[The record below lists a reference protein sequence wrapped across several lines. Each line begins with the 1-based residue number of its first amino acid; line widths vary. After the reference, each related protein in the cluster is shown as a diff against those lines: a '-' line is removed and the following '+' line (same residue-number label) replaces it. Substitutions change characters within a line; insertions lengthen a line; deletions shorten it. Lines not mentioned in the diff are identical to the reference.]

1 MGQKAGGPIMPAQH
15 ASDEADIGQRFD
27 RLAAAIRAGDLDGV
41 MPIYAP
47 DIVTFD
53 VQSPLRRVG
62 AEGKRKNWVDVFTLF
77 QPPLNY
83 EFRDLTI
90 AVNGDMAFVYSLNR
104 ISGTLRNGNASS
116 GFWVR
121 ATACL
126 RKIGGNWLIV
136 HDHASVPLDIETG
149 RALLDLEP

>member
-1 MGQKAGGPIMPAQH
+1 MAAQH
-15 ASDEADIGQRFD
+15 GADEADIRQRFD
-27 RLAAAIRAGDLDGV
+27 KLAAAIRAADLDGV

-53 VQSPLRRVG
+53 VQPPLRRVG

-77 QPPLNY
+77 QPPLNC
-83 EFRDLTI
+83 EIRDLTI
-90 AVNGDMAFVYSLNR
+90 TVNDDMAFVYSFNR
-104 ISGTLRNGNASS
+104 ISGTLKNGNASS

-126 RKIGGNWLIV
+126 RKIDGNWLIV
-136 HDHASVPLDIETG
+136 HDHASVPLDFESG
-149 RALLDLEP
+149 RALLGLEP

>member
-1 MGQKAGGPIMPAQH
+1 MPAQH
-15 ASDEADIGQRFD
+15 GTDEASIRQRFGK
-27 RLAAAIRAGDLDGV
+27 LAEAIRAADLDGV

-53 VQSPLRRVG
+53 VQPPLRRAG

-77 QPPLNY
+77 QPPLSC
-83 EFRDLTI
+83 EFRDLEIT
-90 AVNGDMAFVYSLNR
+90 VNDDMAFAYSLNR
-104 ISGTLRNGNASS
+104 ISGTLKNGNASG

-121 ATACL
+121 ATTCL
-126 RKIGGNWLIV
+126 RKIDGNWLIV
-136 HDHASVPLDIETG
+136 HDHASVPLDFNSG

>member
-1 MGQKAGGPIMPAQH
+1 MPAQDP
-15 ASDEADIGQRFD
+15 ADEADIRQRFD
-27 RLAAAIRAGDLDGV
+27 ELAEAIRAADLDGV

-53 VQSPLRRVG
+53 VQPPLRRVG
-62 AEGKRKNWVDVFTLF
+62 AEGKKRNWVDVFTLF
-77 QPPLNY
+77 QAPLNC
-83 EFRDLTI
+83 EFQDLTI
-90 AVNGDMAFVYSLNR
+90 TVNDDMAFVYSLNR

-126 RKIGGNWLIV
+126 RKIDGNWLIV
-136 HDHASVPLDIETG
+136 HDHASVPLDVESG
-149 RALLDLEP
+149 RAVLDLEP

>member
-1 MGQKAGGPIMPAQH
+1 MPAQH
-15 ASDEADIGQRFD
+15 GTDEADIRQLFGK
-27 RLAAAIRAGDLDGV
+27 LAAAIRAADLDGV

-53 VQSPLRRVG
+53 VQPPLRLVG

-77 QPPLNY
+77 QAPLNC
-83 EFRDLTI
+83 EMRDLTVT
-90 AVNGDMAFVYSLNR
+90 VNDDMAFVYSLNH
-104 ISGTLRNGNASS
+104 ISGRLKNGNASS

-126 RKIGGNWLIV
+126 RKIDGSWLIV
-136 HDHASVPLDIETG
+136 HDHASVPLDVESG

>member
-1 MGQKAGGPIMPAQH
+1 MGQKAEGLTMPAQH
-15 ASDEADIGQRFD
+15 AADEADIRQRFD
-27 RLAAAIRAGDLDGV
+27 KLAEAIRAADLDGV

-53 VQSPLRRVG
+53 VQSPLRRIG

-77 QPPLNY
+77 QVPLNC
-83 EFRDLTI
+83 EIRDLTI
-90 AVNGDMAFVYSLNR
+90 TVNDDMAFGYSLNR
-104 ISGTLRNGNASS
+104 IGGTLKNGMKSS

-121 ATACL
+121 ATACF
-126 RKIGGNWLIV
+126 RKIDGNWLIV
-136 HDHASVPLDIETG
+136 HDHASVPLDIEAG